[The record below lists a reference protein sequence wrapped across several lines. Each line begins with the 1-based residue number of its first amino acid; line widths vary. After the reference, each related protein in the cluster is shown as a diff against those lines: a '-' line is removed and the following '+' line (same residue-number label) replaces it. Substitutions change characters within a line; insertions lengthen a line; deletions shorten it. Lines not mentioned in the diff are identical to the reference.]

1 MKKGTIRIGDIASMH
16 LRPATKLGKIAC
28 QYQCSIKLVSGNT
41 SANAKSIISLL
52 GAWVK
57 FGEEIELICDGVD
70 EDEAYEAIKQ
80 GLESFQSVENLN
92 LDIKS

>member
-1 MKKGTIRIGDIASMH
+1 MKKGIIKIRDIASMH

-28 QYQCSIKLVSGNT
+28 QYKCSIKLVSGNI

-57 FGEEIELICDGVD
+57 FGDEIELICDGPD
-70 EDEAYEAIKQ
+70 EEEAYEMIKQ
-80 GLESFQSVENLN
+80 SLESFEE
-92 LDIKS
+92 LDAKN

>member
-1 MKKGTIRIGDIASMH
+1 MIKIRDIANMH

-28 QYQCSIKLVSGNT
+28 QYKCSVKLVSGNT

-57 FGEEIELICDGVD
+57 FGDEIELICDGVD
-70 EDEAYEAIKQ
+70 EEDAYEAIKQ
-80 GLESFQSVENLN
+80 SLENLEDIDTKEIDNKN
-92 LDIKS
+92 L